1 MDASVLYDRLDEELS
16 VADYADVDASANG
29 LQVGTGEGNIDR
41 VAVAVDGVQATFEA
55 AADWDADAM
64 VVHHGLSWGGID
76 RITGRTYDRV
86 AALVEN
92 DVDLYAV
99 HLPLDGHPEYGNA
112 ARLADRLNLGNRAP
126 FGRLG
131 PVTVGQQGWLQ
142 QPRTPA
148 ALQETLAEL
157 LDHGGQGVRL
167 LDFGPEEIES
177 VAILTGS
184 GTDWL
189 DEAAATDVDA
199 FVTGEPEG
207 KLYHMAREA
216 ECNVFLGG
224 HYATETFGVRALA
237 DLIAEWGPETA
248 FIDEPTGL

>member
-16 VADYADVDASANG
+16 VADYAEVDASANG
-29 LQVGTGEGNIDR
+29 LQVGTGEGEIDR
-41 VAVAVDGVQATFEA
+41 VAVAVDGVQATVEA

-64 VVHHGLSWGGID
+64 VVHHGLSWGGIE
-76 RITGRTYDRV
+76 RLTGRTYDRV

-112 ARLADRLNLGNRAP
+112 AGLADRLDLGNRAP

-131 PVTVGQQGWLQ
+131 PVTVGQQGWLST
-142 QPRTPA
+142 PTDPA
-148 ALQETLAEL
+148 ALQGTLEDL

-167 LDFGPEEIES
+167 LDFGPAEIES

-189 DEAAATDVDA
+189 DEAAAADVDA

-216 ECNVFLGG
+216 GVNVFLGG

-237 DLIAEWGPETA
+237 ALIEGWGPETA

>member
-1 MDASVLYDRLDEELS
+1 MEASVLYDRLDEELA
-16 VADYADVDASANG
+16 VEDYADVDASANG
-29 LQVGTGEGNIDR
+29 LQVGSGAGAVDR

-92 DVDLYAV
+92 DIDLYAV
-99 HLPLDGHPEYGNA
+99 HLPLDGHPQYGNA
-112 ARLADRLNLGNRAP
+112 AGLADRLNLGNRAP

-142 QPRTPA
+142 QPASPA
-148 ALQETLAEL
+148 ALHETLEDL

-189 DEAAATDVDA
+189 DEAVAADVDA
-199 FVTGEPEG
+199 YVTGEPEG

-216 ECNVFLGG
+216 GVNVFLGG
-224 HYATETFGVRALA
+224 HYGTETFGVRALA

-248 FIDEPTGL
+248 FLDEPTGL